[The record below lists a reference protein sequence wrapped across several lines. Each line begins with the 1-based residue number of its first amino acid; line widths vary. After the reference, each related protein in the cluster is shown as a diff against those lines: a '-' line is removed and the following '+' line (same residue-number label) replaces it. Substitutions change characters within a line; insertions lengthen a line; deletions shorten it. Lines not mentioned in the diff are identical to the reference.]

1 VILRVLIFVVR
12 VVGLYLVARMVLR
25 AFAGLTRG
33 TASRPSGP
41 APRPKPAADLV
52 RDRICNTFLPRDR
65 ALRAVVAGREES
77 FCSAAC
83 RDKALA
89 AAAQAS

>member
-12 VVGLYLVARMVLR
+12 VVAIFFVARMVLR
-25 AFAGLTRG
+25 VFAGLTRG
-33 TASRPSGP
+33 PAPRRPGP
-41 APRPKPAADLV
+41 GPRPKPAEDLV

-65 ALRAVVAGREES
+65 ALLARVGGQEEH
-77 FCSAAC
+77 FCSVAC

-89 AAAQAS
+89 GPSRAS